1 MLDDGTYDG
10 IVVDAEEDGDGRVRL
25 DITILGGPHKGEVLV
40 LHAAGL
46 AGDPL
51 DRLGMPV
58 TLSVSG
64 GEPRVQFDQ

>member
-1 MLDDGTYDG
+1 MLDDGMYDG
-10 IVVDAEEDGDGRVRL
+10 IVVDAEDDGSGRVRL
-25 DITILGGPHKGEVLV
+25 DITILGGPRKGEVVV

-58 TLSVSG
+58 TLSVAG